1 MPSGQDADTKS
12 QTCLDQVRRPVAQP
26 PVQASQEAS
35 LEIQRAQA
43 AGRPC
48 YEAERTPLAV
58 ENSVGKPAAN
68 LAPNVGSGKE
78 SVAHSH
84 PPFGPCL
91 AGRLGRDYLFSGG
104 AALRIGIANR
114 ARPLGKRCRRNS
126 HFSIPQSPQS
136 TFSFSDTANS
146 RLVAT
151 FGPSWLSIKNKIM
164 KKIKNK
170 NGRVSRCSRS

>member
-12 QTCLDQVRRPVAQP
+12 QTCLDQVRGPVAQP

-91 AGRLGRDYLFSGG
+91 AARLGRDYLFFGG
-104 AALRIGIANR
+104 AALRIEKWELRIERDPQPGRNGAFLNR
-114 ARPLGKRCRRNS
+114 Q
-126 HFSIPQSPQS
+126 FSILNFYRVHFLLFRRRQFA
-136 TFSFSDTANS
+136 FSGDVWTDSVVD
-146 RLVAT
+146 
-151 FGPSWLSIKNKIM
+151 
-164 KKIKNK
+164 
-170 NGRVSRCSRS
+170 